1 MSSTHAESSH
11 PATAT
16 RETIGAG
23 LDRLSQW
30 AVESVRLNLPDVTRA
45 KAARVFVDDVAA
57 MCAAF
62 SQPEV
67 AAMHRAATG
76 GAPGEAVLFAPGA
89 PRVERHAAAIANGTA
104 GCWCELDE
112 GFRGA
117 PCHGGLYVLPALLA
131 EAEARA
137 LTLDQVLTAL
147 AISYEV
153 CARIA
158 ETWTFPGISVH
169 PHAAFANFGAAAGAA
184 LATGASASELASA
197 LRIVGGMVPAG
208 AYQAA
213 VEGALVRN
221 LWTGQ
226 AASTG
231 MWSVS
236 WARAGLDGY
245 PDGPNPAFTGLFGAS
260 VRPEMLT
267 AGLGQRWAIAGG
279 YHKLHGC
286 CHSTHAAV
294 EASLAMRN
302 QIDVDRELADI
313 TRIRLFTHRPAMGN
327 KRPSNSLAARFS
339 FEHVVAVSLALGHT
353 RPQAFEQA
361 AIDSPVV
368 SALRQRIELLAY
380 EPLPAWPLDRP
391 ARLELTLADGRVLT
405 AECLSA
411 PGGPDQPLSNDQ
423 IASKVAGLTQADYPA
438 FAGIAAR
445 VLALDQALLAR
456 PWRDVVQEWLSDD
469 SA

>member
-1 MSSTHAESSH
+1 MSSTETEASR
-11 PATAT
+11 PVAAT
-16 RETIGAG
+16 RESIGAG
-23 LDRLSQW
+23 LTQLSQW
-30 AVESVRLNLPDVTRA
+30 AVDAARMPLPGA
-45 KAARVFVDDVAA
+45 ALGKAARVFVDDVAA

-67 AAMHRAATG
+67 AAMHRAAKA
-76 GAPGEAVLFAPGA
+76 GAPAEAVLFAPGA

-131 EAEARA
+131 EAEARS

-184 LATGASASELASA
+184 LATGASAAELACA

-245 PDGPNPAFTGLFGAS
+245 PDGPNPAFTGLFGANT
-260 VRPEMLT
+260 RPEMLT
-267 AGLGQRWAIAGG
+267 AGLGQRWAIEGG

-294 EASLAMRN
+294 EASLAMRR
-302 QIDVDRELADI
+302 QIDVTRELADI
-313 TRIRLFTHRPAMGN
+313 SRIRLFTHRPAMGN

-339 FEHVVAVSLALGHT
+339 FEHVVAASLALGHT
-353 RPQAFEQA
+353 RPQAFEHA

-368 SALRQRIELLAY
+368 SALRERIELLAY

-391 ARLELTLADGRVLT
+391 ARLEITLGNGHVLT
-405 AECLSA
+405 TECLSA
-411 PGGPDQPLSNDQ
+411 PGGPDQPLSNEQ
-423 IASKVAGLTQADYPA
+423 IAAKVEGLTQADYPA
-438 FAGIAAR
+438 FAGLARR
-445 VLALDQALLAR
+445 VLSLDKELLAR
-456 PWRDVVQEWLSDD
+456 PWRDVVQEWLSHE
-469 SA
+469 AA

>member
-1 MSSTHAESSH
+1 MSDTAAGSATGIV
-11 PATAT
+11 PARDAIT
-16 RETIGAG
+16 AG
-23 LDRLSQW
+23 LVRLSEW
-30 AVESVRLNLPDVTRA
+30 ATSAAAQPIPGQTLA

-62 SQPEV
+62 SQPEIS
-67 AAMHRAATG
+67 AMHRAALQSG
-76 GAPGEAVLFAPGA
+76 LAQAVLFTPGA
-89 PRVERHAAAIANGTA
+89 PRVDRHAAAIANGTA

-131 EAEARA
+131 ESESRD
-137 LTLDQVLTAL
+137 LTLGNVLRAL

-158 ETWTFPGISVH
+158 EAWTFPGISVH
-169 PHAAFANFGAAAGAA
+169 PHAAFANFGAVAGAA
-184 LATGASASELASA
+184 LATGATASDLASA

-231 MWSVS
+231 MWAVS
-236 WARAGLDGY
+236 WAQAGLDGY
-245 PDGPNPAFTGLFGAS
+245 PDGPHPAFTGLFGATT
-260 VRPEMLT
+260 RPEKLT
-267 AGLGQRWAIAGG
+267 QDLGTRWAIEGG

-294 EASLAMRN
+294 ESALAMRG
-302 QIDVDRELADI
+302 QIDVASALDGIAA
-313 TRIRLFTHRPAMGN
+313 IRLYTHRPAMGN
-327 KRPSNSLAARFS
+327 KAPANSLAARFS

-353 RPQAFEQA
+353 RPQAFEPA
-361 AIDSPVV
+361 AIDAPIV
-368 SALRQRIELLAY
+368 SALRQRIELLPY
-380 EPLPAWPLDRP
+380 DPLPAWPLDRP
-391 ARLELTLADGRVLT
+391 ARLEITLKNGRVLVS
-405 AECLSA
+405 ECLSA
-411 PGGPDQPLSNDQ
+411 PGGPDQPLTNAQ
-423 IASKVAGLTQADYPA
+423 ILHKVTGLTRDAYPGFGVVA
-438 FAGIAAR
+438 ER
-445 VLALDQALLAR
+445 VLSLDAALMSR
-456 PWRDVVQEWLSDD
+456 PWREVVQQWLAQND
-469 SA
+469 

>member
-1 MSSTHAESSH
+1 MND
-11 PATAT
+11 TAVGSAGGIA
-16 RETIGAG
+16 RERDAITAG
-23 LDRLSQW
+23 LVRLSEW
-30 AVESVRLNLPDVTRA
+30 ATSAAAQPTPDATLA

-62 SQPEV
+62 SQPEI
-67 AAMHRAATG
+67 AAMHRAALQSG
-76 GAPGEAVLFAPGA
+76 LSQAVLFAPGA
-89 PRVERHAAAIANGTA
+89 PRADRHGAAIANGTA

-131 EAEARA
+131 EAESRD
-137 LTLDQVLTAL
+137 LTLGEVLRAL

-169 PHAAFANFGAAAGAA
+169 PHAAFANFGAVAGAA
-184 LATGASASELASA
+184 LATGATAPDLASA

-231 MWSVS
+231 MWAVS
-236 WARAGLDGY
+236 WAQAGLDGY
-245 PDGPNPAFTGLFGAS
+245 PDGPHPAFTGLFGATT
-260 VRPEMLT
+260 RPEKLT
-267 AGLGQRWAIAGG
+267 QDLGTRWAIEGG

-294 EASLAMRN
+294 ESALAMRR
-302 QIDVDRELADI
+302 QIDVASAHDDI
-313 TRIRLFTHRPAMGN
+313 VAIRLYTHRPAMGN
-327 KRPSNSLAARFS
+327 KAPANSLAARFS

-353 RPQAFEQA
+353 RPQAFEPA
-361 AIDSPVV
+361 AIDAPIV

-380 EPLPAWPLDRP
+380 DPLPDWPLDRP
-391 ARLELTLADGRVLT
+391 ARLEITLKDGRVLVS
-405 AECLSA
+405 ECLSA
-411 PGGPDQPLSNDQ
+411 PGGPDQPLTNAQ
-423 IASKVAGLTQADYPA
+423 ILDKVAGLTRDDYPGFGGVA
-438 FAGIAAR
+438 ER
-445 VLALDQALLAR
+445 VLSLDAALMSR
-456 PWRDVVQEWLSDD
+456 PWREVVQQWLAAND
-469 SA
+469 